1 MNIKMSE
8 YKKND
13 AFIKDGKKIN
23 RTPCDIF
30 LRVMGYI
37 RPVRWYNLWKK
48 SERASRKYF
57 DEKKIGNSEFIR
69 KYSEWQK

>member
-1 MNIKMSE
+1 MTE

-13 AFIKDGKKIN
+13 TFIKDWKEVR

-37 RPVRWYNLWKK
+37 RPVSWYNLWKK

-57 DEKKIGNSEFIR
+57 TEKRVDNSEFI
-69 KYSEWQK
+69 KKFLPSNNK